1 MTESKSESSK
11 KTQTKKAEIVGEQKL
26 ASGERLVSTSAG
38 SGLAVGPS
46 QDDLNPAYA
55 PPKEDAEN
63 ADAKS

>member
-26 ASGERLVSTSAG
+26 ASGERLVSGG
-38 SGLAVGPS
+38 SKLVAGPS

-55 PPKEDAEN
+55 PPKEDADN